1 MLGSSSSSVR
11 RMPGHRGLYQVHQA
25 SGPTFA
31 MTASVS
37 SVLTGG
43 VESNNRTKL
52 APLLLFCNSQ

>member
-1 MLGSSSSSVR
+1 
-11 RMPGHRGLYQVHQA
+11 
-25 SGPTFA
+25 
-31 MTASVS
+31 MTASLS